1 MGYYMVIDL
10 AALQGV
16 PRELYEAATVD
27 GANKWQQFRNVT
39 PVSYTHLEQKKQ
51 LSGK

>member
-1 MGYYMVIDL
+1 MDSGLDDGLVSVWRSMGYYMVIYL

-27 GANKWQQFRNVT
+27 GANK
-39 PVSYTHLEQKKQ
+39 
-51 LSGK
+51 